1 MTDVTSSRSAPAV
14 ESELEVELHDVFHVT
29 QLTRGTAL
37 ETEIGADHV
46 VLEPHQTSKIHRHNL
61 AETVLYMLDGAGIVV
76 IEDTDHLVQRGDRIC
91 IRPGQ
96 FHGVRTGT
104 SSLTFLSVQTPPILD
119 EATGR
124 FDLEPMEDPATS

>member
-1 MTDVTSSRSAPAV
+1 MTDVTDRIAPV
-14 ESELEVELHDVFHVT
+14 VDSDLEVELHDVFHVT

-37 ETEIGADHV
+37 EHEVGADHV

-61 AETVLYMLDGAGIVV
+61 AETVLYVLDGAGVV
-76 IEDTDHLVQRGDRIC
+76 VVEDTDHVVHGGDRIR

-96 FHGVRTGT
+96 FHGVRTGD

-119 EATGR
+119 ESTGR
-124 FDLEPMEDPATS
+124 FDLEPLEDLARP